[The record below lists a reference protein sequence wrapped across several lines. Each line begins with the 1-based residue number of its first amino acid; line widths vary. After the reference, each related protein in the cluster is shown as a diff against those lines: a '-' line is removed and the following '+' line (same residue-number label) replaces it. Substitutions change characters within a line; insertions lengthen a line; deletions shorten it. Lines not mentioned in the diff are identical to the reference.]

1 MYESMNH
8 EWHTV
13 VPGGVMLLG
22 HSHGLLVE
30 TMALLRMHTHKKNY
44 WTATLPPY
52 YYNHHILDEDQ
63 STQLVNNHKYL
74 VLMGSI
80 VAVVLSLYTLLLHCS
95 HWFIFIAF
103 VTWFL
108 HSAVVIVVIVYHRG
122 SDCCSCPGSNCAVIL
137 FLLLVDWYPALGCCF
152 LHFIHC
158 DDGLGSLLV
167 TTASS
172 SNDPQELTSHGT
184 SIHKTALSSPSKQ
197 SHEEAG
203 LN

>member
-1 MYESMNH
+1 MNP
-8 EWHTV
+8 WITNGTQLFLVVWCCWATHTW
-13 VPGGVMLLG
+13 PSCWDNGPFA
-22 HSHGLLVE
+22 H
-30 TMALLRMHTHKKNY
+30 AHTHKKNY

-158 DDGLGSLLV
+158 DDGLGWLL
-167 TTASS
+167 
-172 SNDPQELTSHGT
+172 L
-184 SIHKTALSSPSKQ
+184 
-197 SHEEAG
+197 
-203 LN
+203 